1 MSAGI
6 VSKTHIDRMVSTAMD
21 WAQIEPRADAA
32 TEFGRMLWTENL
44 KSVAARYPN
53 DKSGERPG
61 TFGLS
66 DKEIRGYEFT
76 AYEIPPLTP
85 VEMAKA
91 IDCLEYQS
99 CEHDGWKRSVAC
111 RTLEKL
117 LAACVERMPG
127 YTLDNYFTAPGYDA
141 APWGID

>member
-99 CEHDGWKRSVAC
+99 CEHDGW
-111 RTLEKL
+111 
-117 LAACVERMPG
+117 RMPG